1 MKITKQRL
9 KEIIREELTSLN
21 ESDLP
26 SWEGPPFGPY
36 DLDAENEKARRA
48 AEEPIGAEI
57 EDAPEVSEDEPSSP
71 SAEAL
76 TILRPLHAM
85 SERFSNYLESNGIPA
100 DYEAIKQH
108 LIELGLE
115 SNEAGI
121 YALYGMK

>member
-9 KEIIREELTSLN
+9 KEIIKEEL
-21 ESDLP
+21 DLV
-26 SWEGPPFGPY
+26 GA
-36 DLDAENEKARRA
+36 DIENMAN
-48 AEEPIGAEI
+48 P
-57 EDAPEVSEDEPSSP
+57 VEDEPSGP

-85 SERFSNYLESNGIPA
+85 NEKFSSYLESNGIPA

-115 SNEAGI
+115 SSEAGI
-121 YALYGMK
+121 YAMYGMK

>member
-9 KEIIREELTSLN
+9 KEIIREELEYTA
-21 ESDLP
+21 D
-26 SWEGPPFGPY
+26 
-36 DLDAENEKARRA
+36 
-48 AEEPIGAEI
+48 I
-57 EDAPEVSEDEPSSP
+57 EQYPEVPEDEPSGP
-71 SAEAL
+71 SAAAL

-85 SERFSNYLESNGIPA
+85 SEKFSNYLESNGIP
-100 DYEAIKQH
+100 DEYEAIKQH

>member
-9 KEIIREELTSLN
+9 RQIIKEELEYTA
-21 ESDLP
+21 DIDQ
-26 SWEGPPFGPY
+26 Y
-36 DLDAENEKARRA
+36 
-48 AEEPIGAEI
+48 
-57 EDAPEVSEDEPSSP
+57 PEVPEDEPSGP

-85 SERFSNYLESNGIPA
+85 NEKFSSYLESNGIPA

-115 SNEAGI
+115 NSEAGI
-121 YALYGMK
+121 YAMYGMK